1 MTDYDAIIIGA
12 GHNGLI
18 CASYL
23 AKAGKN
29 VLVLDAR
36 NEPGGCAST
45 REFAPGHHVSDCAQW
60 LSQFDQSIVKDLDLK
75 AAGLKLGKPK
85 TTISL
90 QSDGDHLVLDGD
102 TISGAGVDSA
112 DQAAYRDFKKMVRS
126 FAKLMTTLYRSRPA
140 QAGGAELDRSPH
152 PHEAGS
158 GPETAGPRAPQGSD
172 AHRDDQYLRRH
183 E

>member
-36 NEPGGCAST
+36 SEPGGCAST

-60 LSQFDQSIVKDLDLK
+60 LSQFDQSIVKDLDFE
-75 AAGLKLGKPK
+75 GC
-85 TTISL
+85 
-90 QSDGDHLVLDGD
+90 
-102 TISGAGVDSA
+102 
-112 DQAAYRDFKKMVRS
+112 R
-126 FAKLMTTLYRSRPA
+126 A
-140 QAGGAELDRSPH
+140 QTG
-152 PHEAGS
+152 
-158 GPETAGPRAPQGSD
+158 
-172 AHRDDQYLRRH
+172 
-183 E
+183 

>member
-23 AKAGKN
+23 AEAGKN

-75 AAGLKLGKPK
+75 AAGLNLGKPK

-90 QSDGDHLVLDGD
+90 
-102 TISGAGVDSA
+102 
-112 DQAAYRDFKKMVRS
+112 
-126 FAKLMTTLYRSRPA
+126 
-140 QAGGAELDRSPH
+140 
-152 PHEAGS
+152 
-158 GPETAGPRAPQGSD
+158 
-172 AHRDDQYLRRH
+172 
-183 E
+183 